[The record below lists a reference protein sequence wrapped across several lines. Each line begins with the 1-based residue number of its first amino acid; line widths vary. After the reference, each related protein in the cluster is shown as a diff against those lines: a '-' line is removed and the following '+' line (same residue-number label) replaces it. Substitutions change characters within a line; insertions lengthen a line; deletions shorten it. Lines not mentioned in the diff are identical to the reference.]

1 MSEYR
6 LDITGDVNLSDYTN
20 IHDYINL
27 VDGDDILAISLNSV
41 RPDQIGIITSMLE
54 SKNFEVSSKGG
65 HHGNRY
71 VLFATK
77 RKSLH

>member
-6 LDITGDVNLSDYTN
+6 LDISGGIELSDYAN
-20 IHDYINL
+20 INDYINL

-41 RPDQIGIITSMLE
+41 SPEQVALITSMLE
-54 SKNFEVSSKGG
+54 TKDFDVSSKGG
-65 HHGNRY
+65 HEGGKY

>member
-6 LDITGDVNLSDYTN
+6 LDITGGINLSDYTN

-27 VDGDDILAISLNSV
+27 VDGDDILAISLDSV
-41 RPDQIGIITSMLE
+41 NPEHIRIITSMLE
-54 SKNFEVSSKGG
+54 DKAFDVSSKGG
-65 HHGNRY
+65 NEGGKY